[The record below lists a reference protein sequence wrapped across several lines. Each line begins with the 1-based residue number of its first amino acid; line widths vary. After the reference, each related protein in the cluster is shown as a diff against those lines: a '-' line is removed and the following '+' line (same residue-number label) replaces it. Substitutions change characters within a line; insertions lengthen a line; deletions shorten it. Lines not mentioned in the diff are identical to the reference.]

1 MYTFKELMALPLED
15 GEDEY
20 LKYRAIKR
28 RRGVFGG
35 EGIGGPIGE
44 SAEDVSEISTQTL
57 SNYMTKSTADA
68 GKRGTSGRQQDKRIG
83 GQKMADDKMRKAQGK
98 KSPVKVAANEESASD
113 VDEALSFQARMKKS
127 RTMKKYSARLKLG
140 KKRAM
145 NKTANN
151 SRIQTRSNKQ
161 ARLMFFKKLSKGK
174 SPSELTPMKRAEIE
188 KRLDKLKPRIQK
200 MAIRLKPK
208 VRQKEKERKRSQ
220 SSK

>member
-44 SAEDVSEISTQTL
+44 SVEQE
-57 SNYMTKSTADA
+57 
-68 GKRGTSGRQQDKRIG
+68 
-83 GQKMADDKMRKAQGK
+83 
-98 KSPVKVAANEESASD
+98 
-113 VDEALSFQARMKKS
+113 VDEALDFAARLKKS
-127 RTMKKYSARLKLG
+127 RQMKKYSARLKLG

-145 NKTANN
+145 AKTANN
-151 SRIQTRSNKQ
+151 ERLKKRSYKQ
-161 ARLMFFKKLSKGK
+161 ARLQFFKKLSKGK
-174 SPSELTPMKRAEIE
+174 APSELTPMKRAEIE
-188 KRLDKLKPRIQK
+188 KRLDKMKARIHKVAQR
-200 MAIRLKPK
+200 MIPK

-220 SSK
+220 SRDD